1 MTNAT
6 DSRASAT
13 FGLNFVL
20 AVVQRE
26 HSEDYAEFFRRRG
39 ANLVYSYLCE
49 GTAQKKMLNLWGLER
64 KERHVICALCS
75 SETANDIM
83 SGLVSEMRI
92 DAPNEGVAVMLP
104 VESIAGASNASYEP
118 EAGDGEDFRRMVE
131 EMRYSLIVTIA
142 EKGCVDMVMDAAREA
157 GARGGTVIH
166 AKGTAGRMAKFF
178 GLTIAEEKEMIYIVT
193 GKDSEEA
200 IVRSIIDRAGPGT
213 DAKAVAFALP
223 VERIAGFSKL

>member
-1 MTNAT
+1 MTNAA

-166 AKGTAGRMAKFF
+166 AKG
-178 GLTIAEEKEMIYIVT
+178 IVT

-213 DAKAVAFALP
+213 EAKAVAFALP

>member
-1 MTNAT
+1 MTNAA

-131 EMRYSLIVTIA
+131 EM
-142 EKGCVDMVMDAAREA
+142 
-157 GARGGTVIH
+157 
-166 AKGTAGRMAKFF
+166 TAGRMAKFF

-213 DAKAVAFALP
+213 EAKAVAFALP

>member
-1 MTNAT
+1 MTNAAN
-6 DSRASAT
+6 SLISG
-13 FGLNFVL
+13 GLSFVT

-26 HSEDYAEFFRRRG
+26 RSEDYAAFFRSRG

-49 GTAQKKMLNLWGLER
+49 GTAQKKMLNLWGLEK
-64 KERHVICALCS
+64 KERHAVCTLCA

-104 VESIAGASNASYEP
+104 VESIAGASNADYNPKS
-118 EAGDGEDFRRMVE
+118 GDDEDFRKMVD
-131 EMRYSLIVTIA
+131 EMRYSLIITIA
-142 EKGCVDMVMDAAREA
+142 EKGCVDMVMDAARDA

-193 GKDSEEA
+193 NKDSEET
-200 IVRSIIDRAGPGT
+200 IVRSIIDKAGPGT
-213 DAKAVAFALP
+213 RAKAVAFTLP
-223 VERIAGFSKL
+223 VARVAGFSKL

>member
-1 MTNAT
+1 MTNTAT
-6 DSRASAT
+6 SENAAGG
-13 FGLNFVL
+13 FNFVI

-26 HSEDYAEFFRRRG
+26 HSEDYAAFFHRCG

-49 GTAQKKMLNLWGLER
+49 GTAQKKMLSLWGLE
-64 KERHVICALCS
+64 KKARHVICSLCAAK
-75 SETANDIM
+75 TANDIM
-83 SGLVSEMRI
+83 AKLVSEMRI

-104 VESIAGASNASYEP
+104 VESIAGASNANYEP
-118 EAGDGEDFRRMVE
+118 GAGNEEDFRRMVE

-178 GLTIAEEKEMIYIVT
+178 GLTIAEEKEMIYIVA

-200 IVRSIIDRAGPGT
+200 IVRSIIDKAGPGT

>member
-1 MTNAT
+1 M
-6 DSRASAT
+6 
-13 FGLNFVL
+13 L
-20 AVVQRE
+20 AVVQRD

-49 GTAQKKMLNLWGLER
+49 GTAQKKMLNLWGLEK

-75 SETANDIM
+75 SETAGDIM

-104 VESIAGASNASYEP
+104 VESIAGASNAKYEP
-118 EAGDGEDFRRMVE
+118 EAGKDEDFEDFRRMVE

-200 IVRSIIDRAGPGT
+200 IVRSIIDRAGPET
-213 DAKAVAFALP
+213 EAKAVAFALP

>member
-1 MTNAT
+1 MTNAA

-83 SGLVSEMRI
+83 SGLVAEMRI
-92 DAPNEGVAVMLP
+92 DAPNEGSP
-104 VESIAGASNASYEP
+104 
-118 EAGDGEDFRRMVE
+118 
-131 EMRYSLIVTIA
+131 
-142 EKGCVDMVMDAAREA
+142 
-157 GARGGTVIH
+157 
-166 AKGTAGRMAKFF
+166 
-178 GLTIAEEKEMIYIVT
+178 
-193 GKDSEEA
+193 
-200 IVRSIIDRAGPGT
+200 
-213 DAKAVAFALP
+213 
-223 VERIAGFSKL
+223 

>member
-1 MTNAT
+1 MTNAA

-20 AVVQRE
+20 AVVQRD

-49 GTAQKKMLNLWGLER
+49 GTAQKKMLNLWGLEK

-75 SETANDIM
+75 SETAGDIM

-104 VESIAGASNASYEP
+104 VESIAGA
-118 EAGDGEDFRRMVE
+118 

-213 DAKAVAFALP
+213 EAKAVAFALP

>member
-1 MTNAT
+1 MTNAA
-6 DSRASAT
+6 DSRGPAAL
-13 FGLNFVL
+13 GLNFVL
-20 AVVQRE
+20 AVVQRA
-26 HSEDYAEFFRRRG
+26 HSDDYAEFFRRRG

-49 GTAQKKMLNLWGLER
+49 GTAQKKMLNLWGLEK
-64 KERHVICALCS
+64 KERHVICCLCGA
-75 SETANDIM
+75 ETANGIM

-118 EAGDGEDFRRMVE
+118 DAGMDEDFRKRVD
-131 EMRYSLIVTIA
+131 EMRYSLVVTIA

-178 GLTIAEEKEMIYIVT
+178 GLTIAEEKEMVYIVVS
-193 GKDSEEA
+193 KDTEEA
-200 IVRSIIDRAGPGT
+200 IVRAIMEKAGPET
-213 DAKAVAFALP
+213 DARAVAFALP

>member
-1 MTNAT
+1 MRYDERRRFTRIGHVRPEF
-6 DSRASAT
+6 RAGGGA
-13 FGLNFVL
+13 
-20 AVVQRE
+20 AR
-26 HSEDYAEFFRRRG
+26 SEDYAEFFRRRG

-49 GTAQKKMLNLWGLER
+49 GTAQKKMLNLWGLEK

-104 VESIAGASNASYEP
+104 VESIAGASNAKYEP
-118 EAGDGEDFRRMVE
+118 EAGKDEDFRRMVE

-157 GARGGTVIH
+157 GARGGTV
-166 AKGTAGRMAKFF
+166 
-178 GLTIAEEKEMIYIVT
+178 
-193 GKDSEEA
+193 A
-200 IVRSIIDRAGPGT
+200 IVRSIIDRAGPET
-213 DAKAVAFALP
+213 EAKAVAFALP

>member
-1 MTNAT
+1 MTNAA

-39 ANLVYSYLCE
+39 ANLVYSSLRE

-83 SGLVSEMRI
+83 SGLASEMRI

-104 VESIAGASNASYEP
+104 GEPIAGAANARHEP
-118 EAGDGEDFRRMVE
+118 GAGGGEDLRLVG
-131 EMRYSLIVTIA
+131 A
-142 EKGCVDMVMDAAREA
+142 ELG
-157 GARGGTVIH
+157 
-166 AKGTAGRMAKFF
+166 
-178 GLTIAEEKEMIYIVT
+178 Y
-193 GKDSEEA
+193 
-200 IVRSIIDRAGPGT
+200 
-213 DAKAVAFALP
+213 
-223 VERIAGFSKL
+223 